1 MVIVRK
7 GDSEKI
13 KGALQSHCMETS
25 RFQFI
30 HIEDDYDTGTA
41 ESLKLLKGKTKV
53 ITVSSVFSGHLNL
66 GKKLHSLI

>member
-13 KGALQSHCMETS
+13 KGALQSQCMETS

-30 HIEDDYDTGTA
+30 HIEDDDDVGTA

-53 ITVSSVFSGHLNL
+53 IIT
-66 GKKLHSLI
+66 